1 MYSFSKKIFSDLQIS
16 QQLMR
21 FDYPYGNNNIKESSL
36 LIQVNTLIIKY
47 IISKTPLK
55 LYFTKIGN
63 KILYYLLIEDNIDE
77 PLTIWSILDSEEEYN
92 CLMNIVKGEKLHIY
106 LLNELSII
114 VSWKIINFNESYDLF
129 QFLNKCDINPI
140 KQDDYQEAVCKI
152 IENIKNN
159 EINNFLTFEL
169 DNSSDW
175 NYTNSFYITNQIQK
189 SNLNIQK
196 DVEGTHQE
204 QIALWLI
211 DSIKPEG
218 AYYSPQIPHDDGT
231 REFTDLLIYYENSS
245 FLFESKSLSIISR
258 EKIPTRE
265 QLIKDTSKHIEKAL
279 KQLKGAVRQLKQ
291 GTPIYTKQ
299 RELIEI
305 DRTKDTHCIIIVS
318 DLSVVSNNCL
328 IDSNA
333 IKDFITTTNCF
344 IHLIDLCEL
353 KRIVQAANMLAS
365 RSTKH
370 STIEVFDFYLRERE
384 KIAIKEGSLNIHV
397 LLKLDK

>member
-1 MYSFSKKIFSDLQIS
+1 MYPFSKKLFTEFQSS
-16 QQLMR
+16 QQLIR
-21 FDYPYGNNNIKESSL
+21 FDYSVGDNNKKESAL

-47 IISKTPLK
+47 IISKIPLK
-55 LYFTKIGN
+55 IYFKKMDN
-63 KILYYLLIEDNIDE
+63 KILYYLLVKDSIDK

-114 VSWKIINFNESYDLF
+114 VSWKIIDINESYDLF
-129 QFLNKCDINPI
+129 QFINKCDTKSI
-140 KQDDYQEAVCKI
+140 KQDDYQEEVCKI
-152 IENIKNN
+152 IDKINN
-159 EINNFLTFEL
+159 KEINNFISFEL

-175 NYTNSFYITNQIQK
+175 NFTNSFYITNQIQP
-189 SNLNIQK
+189 SNLNINK
-196 DVEGTHQE
+196 DIEGSHQE

-218 AYYSPQIPHDDGT
+218 AYYSPQIPHGDGT
-231 REFTDLLIYYENSS
+231 REFTDLLLCYENGC
-245 FLFESKSLSIISR
+245 FLFESKALSIISR

-291 GTPIYTKQ
+291 GTPIFTKQ

-305 DRTKDTHCIIIVS
+305 DRTKAAHCIIIVS
-318 DLSVVSNNCL
+318 DLSLVSNDTL

-353 KRIVQAANMLAS
+353 KRIVQAANMLSS
-365 RSTKH
+365 RSEKV
-370 STIEVFDFYLRERE
+370 STIQAFDSYLIDRE
-384 KIAIKEGSLNIHV
+384 KIAIKKGTLNTQV
-397 LLKLDK
+397 LLKLV